1 MKKIITL
8 LIIIISGSTYAQ
20 EIKNR
25 YYQAEIATTLI
36 INSTYGQVNSLGNRS
51 DYRFLPDGLSLKF
64 GVGVHQKKW
73 ASVGIHS
80 GIDWLGSNKLV
91 VLPVFANFK
100 FSPKISKDS
109 RIYLQLGYGKSI
121 GIGRG
126 SLIGD
131 YRKISLGAENEDGFS
146 IFIQVANF
154 GIPLNNLDSVS
165 SLSIGI
171 ALTTF

>member
-20 EIKNR
+20 VIKNR
-25 YYQAEIATTLI
+25 YYQSEIATPLI

-100 FSPKISKDS
+100 FSPKISEDS
-109 RIYLQLGYGKSI
+109 IIYLQLGYGKSI

>member
-25 YYQAEIATTLI
+25 YYQSEIATPLI

-100 FSPKISKDS
+100 FSPKISEDS

>member
-1 MKKIITL
+1 MKKIISL
-8 LIIIISGSTYAQ
+8 LAIIIAGSTCAQ

-25 YYQAEIATTLI
+25 YYQAEIATPLI

-51 DYRFLPDGLSLKF
+51 DYRFLPDGLSFKF

-100 FSPKISKDS
+100 FSPKISEDS

>member
-1 MKKIITL
+1 M
-8 LIIIISGSTYAQ
+8 
-20 EIKNR
+20 
-25 YYQAEIATTLI
+25 
-36 INSTYGQVNSLGNRS
+36 
-51 DYRFLPDGLSLKF
+51 
-64 GVGVHQKKW
+64 GVHQKKW

-100 FSPKISKDS
+100 FSPKISEDS

>member
-25 YYQAEIATTLI
+25 YYQSEIATPLI

>member
-8 LIIIISGSTYAQ
+8 LLLIIWGSVHSQ
-20 EIKNR
+20 KIKNR
-25 YYQAEIATTLI
+25 YYQSEIATPLI

-51 DYRFLPDGLSLKF
+51 DYRFIPDGLSFKF
-64 GVGVHQKKW
+64 GIGVHQKKW
-73 ASVGIHS
+73 AFVGIHS

-91 VLPVFANFK
+91 VVPVFTNFK
-100 FSPKISKDS
+100 FSPKISEDS

-131 YRKISLGAENEDGFS
+131 YRKISLGVENDEGFS

-171 ALTTF
+171 ALATF

>member
-1 MKKIITL
+1 MKKISALLL
-8 LIIIISGSTYAQ
+8 LIIWGSVHSQ

-25 YYQAEIATTLI
+25 YYQAEIATPLI

-51 DYRFLPDGLSLKF
+51 DYRFIPDGLSFKF
-64 GVGVHQKKW
+64 GIGVHQKKW

-91 VLPVFANFK
+91 VVPVFANFK
-100 FSPKISKDS
+100 LSPKISEDS
-109 RIYLQLGYGKSI
+109 RIYLQLGYGKTI
-121 GIGRG
+121 GLGRG

-131 YRKISLGAENEDGFS
+131 YRKISLGAENDEGFS

-154 GIPLNNLDSVS
+154 GIPFNNLDSVS
-165 SLSIGI
+165 SLSIGV
-171 ALTTF
+171 ALATF

>member
-1 MKKIITL
+1 
-8 LIIIISGSTYAQ
+8 
-20 EIKNR
+20 
-25 YYQAEIATTLI
+25 
-36 INSTYGQVNSLGNRS
+36 
-51 DYRFLPDGLSLKF
+51 
-64 GVGVHQKKW
+64 
-73 ASVGIHS
+73 
-80 GIDWLGSNKLV
+80 
-91 VLPVFANFK
+91 
-100 FSPKISKDS
+100 
-109 RIYLQLGYGKSI
+109 LQLGYGKSI

>member
-20 EIKNR
+20 VIKNR
-25 YYQAEIATTLI
+25 YYQSEIATPLI

-100 FSPKISKDS
+100 FSPKISEDS

>member
-1 MKKIITL
+1 MKKIIIL
-8 LIIIISGSTYAQ
+8 LLLFFGVSIHSQ

-25 YYQAEIATTLI
+25 YYQAEIATPLI
-36 INSTYGQVNSLGNRS
+36 VNSTYGDVDSLGNRS
-51 DYRFLPDGLSLKF
+51 NYWFLPDGLSLKF
-64 GVGVHQKKW
+64 GVGIHQKKW
-73 ASVGIHS
+73 ASLGIHS

-91 VLPVFANFK
+91 VVPVFANFK
-100 FSPKISKDS
+100 LSPKISEDS

-131 YRKISLGAENEDGFS
+131 YRKICLGAENDEGFS
-146 IFIQVANF
+146 IYIQVANF

-165 SLSIGI
+165 SLSLGV
-171 ALTTF
+171 ALATF

>member
-8 LIIIISGSTYAQ
+8 LVILISGSTYAQ

-25 YYQAEIATTLI
+25 YYQSEIATPLI
-36 INSTYGQVNSLGNRS
+36 INSTYGQVNSWGNRS

-91 VLPVFANFK
+91 VLPVCANFK
-100 FSPKISKDS
+100 FSPKISEDS

>member
-1 MKKIITL
+1 MKKISVFLL
-8 LIIIISGSTYAQ
+8 LIIWGSVHSQ

-25 YYQAEIATTLI
+25 YYQAEIATPLI
-36 INSTYGQVNSLGNRS
+36 INSTYGQVNALGNRS

-73 ASVGIHS
+73 ASIGIHS

-91 VLPVFANFK
+91 VVPVFANFK
-100 FSPKISKDS
+100 FNPRISEES
-109 RIYLQLGYGKSI
+109 RIYLQLGYGKSF
-121 GIGRG
+121 GLGRG

-131 YRKISLGAENEDGFS
+131 YRKIALGAENDEGIS
-146 IFIQVANF
+146 IYIQVANF
-154 GIPLNNLDSVS
+154 GIPLNNFDSVN

-171 ALTTF
+171 ALATF

>member
-8 LIIIISGSTYAQ
+8 LLIIIVSSSYSQ

-25 YYQAEIATTLI
+25 YYQAEIATPLI
-36 INSTYGQVNSLGNRS
+36 INSTYGEFDTLGNRS
-51 DYRFLPDGLSLKF
+51 DYWFLPDGLSFKF

-73 ASVGIHS
+73 VAVGIHS

-91 VLPVFANFK
+91 VVPVFANFRL
-100 FSPKISKDS
+100 SPKISQDS
-109 RIYLQLGYGKSI
+109 RIYMQFGYGKTI
-121 GIGRG
+121 GLGRG

-131 YRKISLGAENEDGFS
+131 YKKINFGVENENGLS
-146 IFIQVANF
+146 IYIQLANF
-154 GIPLNNLDSVS
+154 GIPFKNLDSVGS
-165 SLSIGI
+165 FSIGI

>member
-1 MKKIITL
+1 MKKISTLLL
-8 LIIIISGSTYAQ
+8 LIIWGSVHSQ

-25 YYQAEIATTLI
+25 YYQAEIATPLI

-51 DYRFLPDGLSLKF
+51 DYRFIPDGLSFKF

-91 VLPVFANFK
+91 VVPVFANFK
-100 FSPKISKDS
+100 LSPKISEDS
-109 RIYLQLGYGKSI
+109 RIYLQLGYGKTI
-121 GIGRG
+121 GLGRG

-131 YRKISLGAENEDGFS
+131 YRKISLGAENDEGFS

-154 GIPLNNLDSVS
+154 GIPFNNLDSVS
-165 SLSIGI
+165 SLSIGV
-171 ALTTF
+171 ALATF

>member
-1 MKKIITL
+1 MKKIIL
-8 LIIIISGSTYAQ
+8 LLQLFFGVSIHSQ

-25 YYQAEIATTLI
+25 YYQSEIATPLI
-36 INSTYGQVNSLGNRS
+36 INSTYGQVNTLGNRS
-51 DYRFLPDGLSLKF
+51 DYRFIPDGLSLKF

-91 VLPVFANFK
+91 VVPVFTNFK
-100 FSPKISKDS
+100 FSPKISEDS

-126 SLIGD
+126 NLIGN
-131 YRKISLGAENEDGFS
+131 YSKISLGAENDEGFS

-171 ALTTF
+171 ALATF

>member
-25 YYQAEIATTLI
+25 YYQSEIATPLI

-91 VLPVFANFK
+91 VVPVFANFK
-100 FSPKISKDS
+100 FSPKISEDS

>member
-1 MKKIITL
+1 MKKIIL
-8 LIIIISGSTYAQ
+8 LLQLFFGVSIHSQ

-25 YYQAEIATTLI
+25 YYQSEIATPLI

-51 DYRFLPDGLSLKF
+51 DYRFIPDGLSLKF

-91 VLPVFANFK
+91 VVPVFTNFK
-100 FSPKISKDS
+100 FSPKISEDS

-126 SLIGD
+126 CLIGD
-131 YRKISLGAENEDGFS
+131 YNKISLGAENDEGFS

-171 ALTTF
+171 ALATF

>member
-8 LIIIISGSTYAQ
+8 LLILISGSTYAQ

-25 YYQAEIATTLI
+25 YYLAEIATPLI

-51 DYRFLPDGLSLKF
+51 DYRFIPDGLSFKF
-64 GVGVHQKKW
+64 GVGIHQKKW

-80 GIDWLGSNKLV
+80 GFDWLGSNKLV

-100 FSPKISKDS
+100 FSPKISEDS

-121 GIGRG
+121 GIGIG

-131 YRKISLGAENEDGFS
+131 YRKISLGTENEDGFS
-146 IFIQVANF
+146 IYIQVANF